1 MNIMDNSQI
10 ENTINEIRKRSGA
23 VTAFMVILFLISS
36 SMAPTF
42 VYAAE
47 DTSLDEDTSLMKLIY
62 DDFSHFKL
70 YHVIEGIAIAFFI
83 PFIYLKMQKI
93 SKKRTLVKIWKSNI
107 EKINSI
113 PKNSVNGVDSILEN
127 ISFELNKIE
136 NEVAEVFSMVDYLS
150 YASKMSYLKQLL
162 AGTQNKIPA
171 MNWLKNELNK
181 LVGAN

>member
-70 YHVIEGIAIAFFI
+70 YHVI
-83 PFIYLKMQKI
+83 
-93 SKKRTLVKIWKSNI
+93 
-107 EKINSI
+107 
-113 PKNSVNGVDSILEN
+113 
-127 ISFELNKIE
+127 
-136 NEVAEVFSMVDYLS
+136 
-150 YASKMSYLKQLL
+150 
-162 AGTQNKIPA
+162 
-171 MNWLKNELNK
+171 
-181 LVGAN
+181 